1 MKEKKEIAKLIYEWL
16 KKGDIQLTLSLIS
29 KELKEEKT
37 GKLGFT
43 KTTLLNSIGKD
54 LGEILLKED
63 WKFKRSL

>member
-1 MKEKKEIAKLIYEWL
+1 MV